1 MQNSRAFTLIEI
13 VISLFIL
20 MLLLM
25 LAVPSLTGVLADRRL
40 RRSLD
45 SFNNLVHQAQERSVS
60 EHRSYLIVWD
70 SKSIQVRPEILLK
83 GDDPKPVAEI
93 ELARN
98 DSWNLSLPAA
108 LAKEPPAEWIFWPTG
123 TCEPAI
129 VKFAGRDGS
138 WSGKYS
144 PLSTHPELITYVAR

>member
-1 MQNSRAFTLIEI
+1 
-13 VISLFIL
+13 
-20 MLLLM
+20 
-25 LAVPSLTGVLADRRL
+25 
-40 RRSLD
+40 
-45 SFNNLVHQAQERSVS
+45 
-60 EHRSYLIVWD
+60 VWD